1 MADFSLSGRLI
12 EIRYKYCEMS
22 VPDFMRF
29 ARKCGYRAV
38 ELRSTQITADTTEE
52 EAEELRGTADDMEL
66 AISGVFMPG
75 DLPADDSGLRR
86 LEMFAGIVQK
96 LGCDTLKTW
105 ANEVYRIQRI
115 CDMLRERGM
124 KLITQTHTGGPF
136 ETLSLCLDTIKQ
148 IDRANFGLQYD
159 PANFFEAEEDY
170 GEGTV
175 KKLGEHIHQLS
186 VQNCRLASTK
196 EQSDWEHEG
205 RYYKRCVLWDS
216 EGLEYN
222 SVVKGLKAIRFNGYV
237 TLNEAKPTL
246 METEPFAGRALEEL
260 QKLFNSEQS

>member
-1 MADFSLSGRLI
+1 MLDFSLSGRLI

-29 ARKCGYRAV
+29 ARKLGYKAV
-38 ELRSTQITADTTEE
+38 ELRSTQITADTTEVE
-52 EAEELRGTADDMEL
+52 VEELRGTADDMEL
-66 AISGVFMPG
+66 GISGVFMPG
-75 DLPADDSGLRR
+75 NLPADDSGLQR

-105 ANEVYRIQRI
+105 VKDVDWIQRI

-136 ETLSLCLDTIKQ
+136 ETTALCLDTIKQ
-148 IDRANFGLQYD
+148 IDRPNFGLQYD

-170 GEGTV
+170 GEETV
-175 KKLGEHIHQLS
+175 VKLGEHIRQLS
-186 VQNCRLASTK
+186 VQNCRLAGR
-196 EQSDWEHEG
+196 EEESDWEHEG
-205 RYYKRCVLWDS
+205 RYYKRCVLWDP

-237 TLNEAKPTL
+237 TFNETKPTL
-246 METEPFAGRALEEL
+246 MDTESFTGMTLEEL
-260 QKLFNSEQS
+260 QRLFNSE